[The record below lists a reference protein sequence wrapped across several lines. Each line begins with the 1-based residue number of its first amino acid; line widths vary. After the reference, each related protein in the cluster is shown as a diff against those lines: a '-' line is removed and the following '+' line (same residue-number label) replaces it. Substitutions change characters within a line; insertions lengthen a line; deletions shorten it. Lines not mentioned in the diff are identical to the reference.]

1 MCIRDRYFFSRRS
14 AVPPGLVLF
23 YDAHQAHGVAA
34 DSAFRSE
41 CRADRD
47 VVVGHCHLLRYQ
59 STVGRGGPVVE
70 VAAYLFYLA
79 LATIIAIVPSGKG
92 QEEAALLG
100 DGFHPENLALIAALQ
115 VGIEGSFAES
125 RTIRCGEERACSRFC
140 HSIGEYHDSSLV
152 HISLH
157 GTVAVEVEEREGEGR
172 RVVVRKFASVEQV
185 LPIAQAGGY

>member
-1 MCIRDRYFFSRRS
+1 MLFPR
-14 AVPPGLVLF
+14 GLVLF

-41 CRADRD
+41 CRVDRD
-47 VVVGHCHLLRYQ
+47 VVVVHLFQKRE
-59 STVGRGGPVVE
+59 GRGCPVVE

-100 DGFHPENLALIAALQ
+100 DGFHLEDLALIAALH
-115 VGIEGSFAES
+115 VGFEGSFAES
-125 RTIRCGEERACSRFC
+125 RTIRCGEERLCSRFC

-157 GTVAVEVEEREGEGR
+157 GTIAVEVEEREGKGR
-172 RVVVRKFASVEQV
+172 RVVVRKTASVEQV